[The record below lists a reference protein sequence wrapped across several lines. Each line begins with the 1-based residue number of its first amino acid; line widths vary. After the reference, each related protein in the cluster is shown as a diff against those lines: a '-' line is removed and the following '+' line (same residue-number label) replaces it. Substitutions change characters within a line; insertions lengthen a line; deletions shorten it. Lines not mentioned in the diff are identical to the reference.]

1 MQDRIE
7 AMRKEMA
14 KIRKEKEVL
23 EIKSCIQEQ
32 RLKRRS
38 EELTERGLDAEN
50 GWGLVGEYLNSL
62 TLANQYE
69 KCLSKKINELM
80 SKRDQLKFNVE
91 GQRLVVKH
99 HYKKKKE
106 WIKTCE
112 DMTNCV
118 QHHATSLAIQV
129 WEVNEE
135 IKSNLGIKLPW
146 SIFKLLKYCQ
156 NLSKSLV

>member
-1 MQDRIE
+1 
-7 AMRKEMA
+7 MA

-106 WIKTCE
+106 
-112 DMTNCV
+112 
-118 QHHATSLAIQV
+118 
-129 WEVNEE
+129 
-135 IKSNLGIKLPW
+135 
-146 SIFKLLKYCQ
+146 LK
-156 NLSKSLV
+156 